1 MGIIQH
7 LKFMCRITCSVK
19 NGHSDGKVK
28 KIVPS
33 KRLKRLLNINKGL
46 LQKIHRHEKQCSN
59 CIIMVIVLENQLVI
73 LSKMSDAC
81 EGKSIHI

>member
-1 MGIIQH
+1 MG
-7 LKFMCRITCSVK
+7 KS
-19 NGHSDGKVK
+19 K

-33 KRLKRLLNINKGL
+33 KRLNRLLNINKGGL

-73 LSKMSDAC
+73 LTTMSDAC